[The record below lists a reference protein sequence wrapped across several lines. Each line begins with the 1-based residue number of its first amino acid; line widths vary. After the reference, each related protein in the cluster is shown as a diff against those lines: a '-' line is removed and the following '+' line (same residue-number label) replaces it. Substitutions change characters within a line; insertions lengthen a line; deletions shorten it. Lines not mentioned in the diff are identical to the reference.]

1 VTIQDRVLKHVTGVV
16 GNGNMRI
23 DEFAAPTNDSLP
35 FDVADDVA
43 IFMRN
48 DPMFYRKQ
56 LFPAIMN
63 MKDRHDAGDE
73 CVAEDCLGEVCGNAM
88 ETYCKRFQLGKPENV
103 FRDEDKG
110 LIINKI
116 FGEEMK
122 MIKDGA
128 Y

>member
-1 VTIQDRVLKHVTGVV
+1 
-16 GNGNMRI
+16 MRI
-23 DEFAAPTNDSLP
+23 DEFAQPMDDKLP
-35 FDVADDVA
+35 FDVVDDVA

-48 DPMFYRKQ
+48 DPMFYRKS

-63 MKDRHDAGDE
+63 MKDRHDSGKS
-73 CVAEDCLGEVCGNAM
+73 CVAEECLSEVCGRAM
-88 ETYCKRFQLGKPENV
+88 ESYCSKFKLGSPTNIFKP
-103 FRDEDKG
+103 EDKG
-110 LIINKI
+110 QLIQKV

>member
-1 VTIQDRVLKHVTGVV
+1 
-16 GNGNMRI
+16 MRI

-63 MKDRHDAGDE
+63 MKDRHDAGK
-73 CVAEDCLGEVCGNAM
+73 AASASLRPSSTFSSISSLNALYSYFSQFGN
-88 ETYCKRFQLGKPENV
+88 T
-103 FRDEDKG
+103 
-110 LIINKI
+110 INCS
-116 FGEEMK
+116 
-122 MIKDGA
+122 
-128 Y
+128 